1 MTCTA
6 LRAAGALLLLSTL
19 PAFAAAPTN
28 AVKPAAIL
36 VKAAPPSVTV
46 TPRPVPKPPS
56 PTAAALAAAVTEIT
70 AGRASGTYAQWLD
83 TLPTFRFS
91 PATSVLLVKQ
101 LGTDKLFSVRRQ
113 EATGG
118 RRDYL
123 VTAPALRHAGRDG
136 SSISW
141 ETIQGTMQLQADGR
155 AIANQFTAP
164 RVTLDDKT
172 MRVDIRALTGSST
185 SVDSD
190 SPYGDAAG
198 EIGSVQMLMK
208 SDGTT
213 IGMDGLFAKFAITER
228 ADSASMLYEIGM
240 RTLTVQ
246 EERVDDL
253 HMAMRFN
260 GIDKAALEQF
270 NQLGKQVKAQQDKLG
285 KSATPAQRG
294 ALMAPVLRQLGM
306 AILGKDA
313 VIDLD
318 DLSFAYHGNTAR
330 MHGQVRMENLTV
342 AELDQPAA
350 LLKKAVV
357 HADVQV
363 PAAMLRAFAD
373 GMAGKQL
380 AKQQPGADAAA
391 IAQLGAAIYDG
402 MLKAALANGYVR
414 IEGDM
419 LVTSID
425 VRDGVVLIN
434 GKPLPMPKP
443 GAPVAAVNSSAGTMR
458 ARRIVDKCVLPDFPP
473 EVVAQDRALSLALQ
487 LTVNA
492 DGSIDKPALAR
503 SSGWPAYDQAV
514 LAAAASCTYIPAL
527 RNGQPVAVSELWE
540 VVRAPGST
548 RP

>member
-70 AGRASGTYAQWLD
+70 AGRASGTYAQWLE
-83 TLPTFRFS
+83 TLPAFRFS

-172 MRVDIRALTGSST
+172 MRVDIRAVTGSST

-198 EIGSVQMLMK
+198 EIGSVQMLVK

-330 MHGQVRMENLTV
+330 MHGQVRMENLTA

-357 HADVQV
+357 HAEVQV